1 MEITHLHRQA
11 EIGKILD
18 NPPGI
23 FRSFK
28 RQELR
33 ELLATGKVEHISA
46 LSDIEPKDENK
57 AIEGFLIID
66 GMVEARKMGR
76 QIQQYVAGD
85 FIGEGFLHSRVLTTC
100 QLRATIPT
108 DILTFNREDL
118 MGFFKEKPE
127 RLLKVFTMNV
137 IESQQRHI
145 CMLYKRIAE
154 ILKFYEER

>member
-1 MEITHLHRQA
+1 METIHLHTKP
-11 EIGKILD
+11 ETDKVLD

-28 RQELR
+28 RNELR
-33 ELLATGKVEHISA
+33 ELLGTGKVEHIEA
-46 LSDIEPKDENK
+46 LTDLQISGENK
-57 AIEGFLIID
+57 PMEGFLIIE

-76 QIQQYVAGD
+76 QIEQYMAGD
-85 FIGEGFLHSRVLTTC
+85 FIGEGFLHSRVLNNC

-108 DILTFNREDL
+108 MILTFNREDL
-118 MGFFKEKPE
+118 VGFFKEKPE

-145 CMLYKRIAE
+145 CMLYKRISD
-154 ILKFYEER
+154 ILKQNEGK